1 MSIDGVLASFVTELN
16 RIRREE
22 GEETFRRAARNAA
35 KMALTQGGKVEK
47 FMRVALADVVD
58 FDELQREAQAKAAPI
73 PKPEAPKQ
81 PRENEIQ
88 QGLLRELEAITT
100 LDALNAWYQTNRMQM
115 EQVATSNLRNALLD
129 AIRSKRNALRK
140 AKESPDDAS

>member
-73 PKPEAPKQ
+73 PKPEAPEQ

-88 QGLLRELEAITT
+88 QGLLWELEAITT
-100 LDALNAWYQTNRMQM
+100 LGALNAWYQTNRMQM